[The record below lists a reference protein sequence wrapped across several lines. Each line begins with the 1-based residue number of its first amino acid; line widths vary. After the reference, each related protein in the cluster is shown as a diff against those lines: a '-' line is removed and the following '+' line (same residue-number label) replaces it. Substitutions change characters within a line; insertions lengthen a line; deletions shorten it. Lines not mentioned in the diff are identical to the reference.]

1 MNYLLHAL
9 LSDDDPLVR
18 AGNLLGDFVKGRLT
32 QGRFPDRLL
41 HGLQQHRQL
50 DRFAHDHPAFCRSQH
65 RLDDRFGRYRGIM
78 IDLFYDHFTARDWN
92 DYHPDPLEH
101 FSQSLYHTLQHHQ
114 NILPKTF
121 LPLLPR
127 MVEKDWLTSY
137 RDKTV
142 MQRALIHT
150 AGRIRHDN
158 PLAEG
163 YGELEK
169 HYSQLREDCR
179 QFIGDA
185 RKIFLGEKT
194 RQGALIEI
202 DCTPPL

>member
-9 LSDDDPLVR
+9 LSDDDPLIR

-32 QGRFPDRLL
+32 QGRFPAKLL

-50 DRFAHDHPAFCRSQH
+50 DRFAHDHPVFCRSQE
-65 RLDDRFGRYRGIM
+65 RLDARFGRYRGIM
-78 IDLFYDHFTARDWN
+78 IDLFYDHFTALDWN
-92 DYHPDPLEH
+92 EYHPVSLEQ

-114 NILPKTF
+114 AILPKNF
-121 LPLLPR
+121 LPVLPR

-137 RDKTV
+137 QDQAV
-142 MQRALIHT
+142 MQRALVHV

-163 YGELEK
+163 YAELET
-169 HYSQLREDCR
+169 HYQQLREDCR
-179 QFIGDA
+179 QFISDA
-185 RKIFLGEKT
+185 RHVFLDEK
-194 RQGALIEI
+194 A
-202 DCTPPL
+202 P